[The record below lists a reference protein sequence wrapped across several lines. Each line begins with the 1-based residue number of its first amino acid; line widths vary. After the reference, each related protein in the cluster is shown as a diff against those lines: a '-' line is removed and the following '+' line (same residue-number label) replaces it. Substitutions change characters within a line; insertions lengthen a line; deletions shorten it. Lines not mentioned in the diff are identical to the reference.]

1 MQFLTKYVIIIREII
16 IKKEGINTV
25 SNKYLI
31 KTYNNC
37 IETIKPN
44 SSILVYKVPY
54 SEIKKETLDIEIIN
68 RFIVYILIGKNA
80 DNKDII
86 YVGKSKNG
94 IDNRPTAHEEEGKK
108 WKTCYV
114 LTTLSEK
121 TFFNDGTIQYIEDQI
136 HQRIKQLKDF
146 ENTTK
151 TTISNT
157 VSSYDSE
164 YCDEYIEEVYKILYI
179 LGLDLNIE
187 EDIYDTIPNNKKEV
201 PCDLEDMY
209 NNICNT
215 LKNDFELNI
224 KE

>member
-1 MQFLTKYVIIIREII
+1 MA
-16 IKKEGINTV
+16 
-25 SNKYLI
+25 NKYLI
-31 KTYNNC
+31 KTLNNC
-37 IETIKPN
+37 VEMIKPN
-44 SSILVYKVPY
+44 SSILVYKLPY
-54 SEIKKETLDIEIIN
+54 NEVKKEILDVEITN
-68 RFIVYILIGKNA
+68 RFIVYILVGKNVN
-80 DNKDII
+80 NKDII

-108 WKTCYV
+108 WKICYV

-136 HQRIKQLKDF
+136 HQRIKQLPYF

-164 YCDEYIEEVYKILYI
+164 YCDEYIEEVYRMLYV

-187 EDIYDTIPNNKKEV
+187 EDIYDLMPSEINKGV
-201 PCDLEDMY
+201 PCDIEDMY
-209 NNICNT
+209 KNICNT
-215 LKNDFELNI
+215 LQNDFGTNI
-224 KE
+224 RE